1 MSFSSLLLSY
11 FFLFFYQPFFLR
23 YDTMFSVA
31 AFASLLALAGSSF
44 AQEGAAAPSS
54 VAQLVAQLRE
64 APTEV
69 DRLNLVPNEQFL
81 FDFVNPNT
89 TVGVTNG
96 AGGHTVAATSE
107 NFPAVV
113 GNGVS
118 MSTFSRYRFTFFSSD
133 VRLQPSVSS
142 VPAA

>member
-1 MSFSSLLLSY
+1 
-11 FFLFFYQPFFLR
+11 
-23 YDTMFSVA
+23 MFSVA

-44 AQEGAAAPSS
+44 AQEGAGAAAS

-69 DRLNLVPNEQFL
+69 DRFRLIEDDQFL

-89 TVGVTNG
+89 TVGVTTG
-96 AGGHTVAATSE
+96 AGGHTVTATSE
-107 NFPAVV
+107 NFPAIV

-118 MSTFSRYRFTFFSSD
+118 MSTCY
-133 VRLQPSVSS
+133 RLQSRL
-142 VPAA
+142 

>member
-1 MSFSSLLLSY
+1 MSFSSSLLFFNLY
-11 FFLFFYQPFFLR
+11 FFFYQPLFSSIH
-23 YDTMFSVA
+23 DTMFSVA

-44 AQEGAAAPSS
+44 AQEGAAAPAS

-69 DRLNLVPNEQFL
+69 DRFNLVSNDQFL

-96 AGGHTVAATSE
+96 AAGRTVAATSE
-107 NFPAVV
+107 NFAAVI

-118 MSTFSRYRFTFFSSD
+118 MSEPIY
-133 VRLQPSVSS
+133 PSI
-142 VPAA
+142 PYEDILT

>member
-1 MSFSSLLLSY
+1 
-11 FFLFFYQPFFLR
+11 
-23 YDTMFSVA
+23 MFSVA

-69 DRLNLVPNEQFL
+69 DRLNLVSNEQFL
-81 FDFVNPNT
+81 FDFVNPNGS
-89 TVGVTNG
+89 VGVTTG

-107 NFPAVV
+107 NFAAVI

-118 MSTFSRYRFTFFSSD
+118 MSTFI
-133 VRLQPSVSS
+133 PSPCPRKQSKV
-142 VPAA
+142 